1 MNEPVGNELVGNEPA
16 TAAFARERSMLVG
29 VAYRMLGSVSD
40 AEDVVQ
46 EAWLRWARVDTETV
60 ADPRAFLVRTVT
72 RLAIDRLRRIKARRE
87 TYVGPWLPEPLLTGP
102 DAAAAPVADPA
113 ADVDR
118 AESVSMAMLVVL
130 ETLSPLE
137 RSVFVLHEAFGYPYA
152 DIADILGRNPATVRQ
167 LAHRAREHVQA
178 RRPRFEA
185 DAAKRRAAT
194 ERFLQAAL
202 GGDMTELL
210 ELLAPDATLWADGGG
225 KAKAPRR
232 PIVGRDKI
240 ARFFVGISGEMI
252 PPGGSMEITEV
263 NSGPAVVLYISG
275 RPFATAMVELDPDNG
290 QIAVIRLIGNPDKM
304 TGLDG
309 VSPPSGDPEKATGTP
324 RRIVGVAAYPRGPST
339 GGPCGG

>member
-1 MNEPVGNELVGNEPA
+1 MDEPA
-16 TAAFARERSMLVG
+16 TAAFARERALLIG
-29 VAYRMLGSVSD
+29 VAYRMLGSVND

-46 EAWLRWARVDTETV
+46 EAWLRWARVDTGTV

-87 TYVGPWLPEPLLTGP
+87 TYVGPWLPEPLLTGS
-102 DAAAAPVADPA
+102 DAVAEPVADPA

-152 DIADILGRNPATVRQ
+152 DIGEMLGRNPATVRQ

-185 DAAKRRAAT
+185 DATKRRAMT
-194 ERFLQAAL
+194 ERFLQASL
-202 GGDMTELL
+202 DGDMNSLL
-210 ELLAPDATLWADGGG
+210 ELLAPEATLWADGGG

-240 ARFFVGISGEMI
+240 ARFFVGISGEI
-252 PPGGSMEITEV
+252 VPPGGTVQITEV
-263 NSGPAVVLYISG
+263 NGGPAVVLYTAAG
-275 RPFATAMVELDPDNG
+275 PLATAMVELDPDTG
-290 QIAVIRLIGNPDKM
+290 RILVIRLIGNPDKM
-304 TGLDG
+304 TGL
-309 VSPPSGDPEKATGTP
+309 ETP
-324 RRIVGVAAYPRGPST
+324 QS
-339 GGPCGG
+339 